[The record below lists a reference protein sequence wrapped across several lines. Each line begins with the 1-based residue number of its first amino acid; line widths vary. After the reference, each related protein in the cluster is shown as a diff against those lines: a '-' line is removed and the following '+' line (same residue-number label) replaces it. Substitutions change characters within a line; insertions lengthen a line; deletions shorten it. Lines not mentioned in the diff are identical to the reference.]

1 MGFSP
6 DQAPDAKHEDAW
18 DDDHSNEVP
27 EPITTELGLAE
38 KLITGA
44 LSEIAVST
52 ASVHDEIINR
62 EKVITKNRI

>member
-1 MGFSP
+1 MDFSP

-18 DDDHSNEVP
+18 DDDHNNEVL

-44 LSEIAVST
+44 LSERAEST
-52 ASVHDEIINR
+52 TSVHDEKINR
-62 EKVITKNRI
+62 EKVIIDSLI